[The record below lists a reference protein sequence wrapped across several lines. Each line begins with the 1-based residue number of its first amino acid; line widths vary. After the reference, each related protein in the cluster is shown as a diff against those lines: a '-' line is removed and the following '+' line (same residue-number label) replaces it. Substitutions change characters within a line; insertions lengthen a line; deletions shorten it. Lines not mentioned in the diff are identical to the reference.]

1 MNVIKAIAIIATI
14 AMLTMVIPVST
25 LADSTVDGNGAISI
39 IDSRGVTTNLTQPA
53 AHVASF
59 GAFATN
65 TLVDIGFLDTAVIF
79 DAGSEYNKSAIP
91 EMMNMSADKFI
102 TVSSGNKDA
111 VIQTMLN
118 LTDDGKWNKTSD
130 VILGYGYNSYS
141 AMWSELEGFGFNVI
155 TFYPNSYD
163 GIVQVVEDI
172 ENIVGA
178 NHSISGQ
185 MTYLKEYIDEVLIEN
200 GVNDSSLK
208 VTALYASYSSN
219 TLKLGNNNSV
229 TVDFINY
236 AGGVNVAEDPDK
248 ASPSYAVDFSAILQ
262 LNPEYV
268 LLDGY
273 YTGSAEDFSALI
285 GDSSINVYKM
295 NKSWNSYC
303 PDAMTGLWTV
313 ACLFY
318 PDYFEGAIPNEPT
331 HEGDNG
337 IDTNTL
343 IYAVGG
349 VCFVLLVVGA
359 VMITRRKGKR
369 D

>member
-1 MNVIKAIAIIATI
+1 MNVIKAITIIAAI

-25 LADSTVDGNGAISI
+25 SADSTVDGNGAISI
-39 IDSRGVTTNLTQPA
+39 TDSRGITTNLTQPA

-65 TLVDIGFLDTAVIF
+65 TLVDIDFLETAVIF
-79 DAGSEYNKSAIP
+79 DSGSEYSISAIP

-102 TVSSGNKDA
+102 KVSSGNKDA

-141 AMWSELEGFGFNVI
+141 AMWSELEGFGFNVV

-178 NHSISGQ
+178 DHSVSGQ
-185 MTYLKEYIDEVLIEN
+185 MTYLKEYIDEVLVEN
-200 GVNDSSLK
+200 GVNNSSMK

-248 ASPSYAVDFSAILQ
+248 ASPSYAVDFTAILQ
-262 LNPEYV
+262 LSPEYV

-273 YTGSAEDFSALI
+273 YSESAEEFSGLI
-285 GDSSINVYKM
+285 DDDSIAVYKL

-303 PDAMTGLWTV
+303 PDAMTGLWTI

-318 PDYFEGAIPNEPT
+318 PDYFEGAIPHEPSDD
-331 HEGDNG
+331 GNG

-343 IYAVGG
+343 IYAAGG
-349 VCFVLLVVGA
+349 ICVVLLAVGA
-359 VMITRRKGKR
+359 VMITRRKGKK